1 MHKQTQSIRRQ
12 SDQYVDESELP
23 FTASPGPTGGDGDS
37 FATRRVVDSEPPGPP
52 VDAKREPGNDV
63 ETGAE

>member
-12 SDQYVDESELP
+12 SDQYIDESELP

-37 FATRRVVDSEPPGPP
+37 FATRRVVDSEAPGPT
-52 VDAKREPGNDV
+52 VDEKRQPGNDL
-63 ETGAE
+63 ETGAQ